1 MSPRLGK
8 AMGDRMLT
16 LPCPGRFTSSARRTG
31 PLSVRRSPPE
41 RGPLS
46 SHSLAVPFAGESR
59 LLVRFGVVCPTSRL
73 LKVYLSSSASLHEI
87 NFALMEPR
95 ASKDADTH
103 ARAYDS
109 GLGQ

>member
-1 MSPRLGK
+1 
-8 AMGDRMLT
+8 MLT

-46 SHSLAVPFAGESR
+46 SHSLAVPFTGESR

-73 LKVYLSSSASLHEI
+73 LKVYLSSSASLHGTAFTAMYLEPLVKTE
-87 NFALMEPR
+87 ALMQ
-95 ASKDADTH
+95 
-103 ARAYDS
+103 
-109 GLGQ
+109 GQMIVGRVREMER